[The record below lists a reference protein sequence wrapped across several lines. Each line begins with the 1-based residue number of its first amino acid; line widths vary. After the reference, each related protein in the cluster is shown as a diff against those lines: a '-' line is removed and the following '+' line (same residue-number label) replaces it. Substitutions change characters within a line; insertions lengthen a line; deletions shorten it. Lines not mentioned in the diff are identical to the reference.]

1 MAATRAF
8 HAAERRSPE
17 HAASASAALGGT
29 KKTSS
34 PSRIVRP
41 GRGPFAGALG
51 GGGKGSGSGRGG
63 GRASGRGR
71 GNTSNGNRGSGNGF
85 LFFGTVDVPPAAAP
99 GDSLCRN
106 RLGFSRAQAAA
117 RDYGTLENH
126 PGAGFAKNPGAVWC
140 SAVASDA
147 QAGVPSDVRL
157 VLPSPVCLLPGCT
170 RHCSLSPLRLLSSSP
185 PPLRL
190 DSIHT
195 PGSAPPGSVLFI
207 TV

>member
-1 MAATRAF
+1 MAAMRAF

-51 GGGKGSGSGRGG
+51 GVSSGSGKGRGG

-71 GNTSNGNRGSGNGF
+71 GNSSSGNRF
-85 LFFGTVDVPPAAAP
+85 LFFGNVDMPPAAAP

-117 RDYGTLENH
+117 RDYGTRGNH
-126 PGAGFAKNPGAVWC
+126 PGAGFARNPGAVWC

-195 PGSAPPGSVLFI
+195 PGSAPPGSVPLV